1 MCERARIF
9 LRLFALLILGLHKHT
24 RAQTHTHSPLS
35 LSPTHTPTHTHIR
48 SRPAACFHHQAT
60 AITFC
65 SQMFIDVHRCS
76 SAIHDHRVIMQG
88 GHTDNLPRHTTHCH
102 LQHLHPVIVCLL
114 PHTPPK
120 SLPSCTHFHPTP
132 RLMNRAL
139 LLPQGT

>member
-35 LSPTHTPTHTHIR
+35 LSPTHTPTHTLIR
-48 SRPAACFHHQAT
+48 SRPTVCFHPQVP
-60 AITFC
+60 AITLC
-65 SQMFIDVHRCS
+65 SQMFTDVHQLFTS
-76 SAIHDHRVIMQG
+76 TEDIMQC

-120 SLPSCTHFHPTP
+120 SLPSCTHFHPSP
-132 RLMNRAL
+132 RLMNSAL